1 MTTEQKE
8 IMRAYISK
16 MSFFNAAE
24 GAQWSNERSKRADL
38 KVSASI
44 DILKWLKDG
53 LDLDTL
59 KEFHSENK
67 QLTSFSDF
75 ISNNMINAVINNS
88 LGVEI

>member
-1 MTTEQKE
+1 MNTKQKD

-16 MSFFNAAE
+16 MSYFNAAE
-24 GAQWSNERSKRADL
+24 GGQWGAERSSRDDL
-38 KVSASI
+38 KAAAAI

-59 KEFHSENK
+59 KEFHKENR

-75 ISNNMINAVINNS
+75 ISSNMINAVINNS
-88 LGVEI
+88 LGVEL